1 MTEHISTTIEI
12 NAIGQPCPM
21 PLLLLKKALKQDFS
35 SNTHWL
41 LKSSDVNSKVDI
53 RRYCEIHQLQCE
65 LIEQG
70 EQEFHYLISR
80 LPSHH

>member
-1 MTEHISTTIEI
+1 MTENNPTLIEI
-12 NAIGQPCPM
+12 NAMGQSCPM
-21 PLLLLKKALKQDFS
+21 PLLLLKKALKQNPSTDV
-35 SNTHWL
+35 HWL

-80 LPSHH
+80 SYH